1 MAAAGLN
8 ERLHVTHVITI
19 RDGDAFVSM
28 IAFIVR
34 ARDVRTP
41 LFSLIS
47 SGSMRFALPTAKLR
61 AAMRSQR
68 DRRRGQKGGI
78 GGRRPRTFSAAVDGG
93 SGRTVQGT

>member
-8 ERLHVTHVITI
+8 ERLHVTDVITI

-47 SGSMRFALPTAKLR
+47 SASSCNIL
-61 AAMRSQR
+61 
-68 DRRRGQKGGI
+68 I
-78 GGRRPRTFSAAVDGG
+78 GWKAGEAH
-93 SGRTVQGT
+93 